1 MYLDCFN
8 ERQTN
13 SLCSSL
19 ATRIHSLDQIHYR
32 TKPPSLKRTHRSM
45 MLRIVGSLALVASC
59 VAYQPGKAPAFSR
72 TWLQDRA
79 APVAAAFLTAV
90 VTTQLPALATTDVA
104 ASTTAA
110 QISLNRIPPTS
121 ISIQVSRQSPAHYF
135 TVLTFTTLVLCK
147 ASCSHDALI
156 FLY

>member
-1 MYLDCFN
+1 
-8 ERQTN
+8 
-13 SLCSSL
+13 
-19 ATRIHSLDQIHYR
+19 
-32 TKPPSLKRTHRSM
+32 

-79 APVAAAFLTAV
+79 APVAAALLTAV

-121 ISIQVSRQSPAHYF
+121 ISIQVSRQSPAHF
-135 TVLTFTTLVLCK
+135 TVWTFTILCK